1 MCSVSLGHLVCTDG
15 LNVHSSISSSSLI
28 TCSSS
33 CVLALSCPWQ
43 CNDLHLFRKPPT

>member
-43 CNDLHLFRKPPT
+43 RNDLHLFRKPPT